1 MKKSFKANALTLT
14 CLLFATIT
22 AVSSSTQAAV
32 IGGSI
37 KNNNN
42 INKEYN
48 HRHLKKKCKD
58 KKGMLKLKVKGKKKK
73 FSCKKLAKKGL
84 CNEIYKK
91 GKKKSKMIFDKC
103 PKSCNNITPRQ
114 PIKLWT
120 AGKFAILTKAGVTTT
135 GATQVTG
142 DIGTSPIAA
151 SSLTGFDLILD
162 SSTEFSTSTYVTDGE
177 LYAADYT
184 LPTPTMLTVAVRHME
199 KAYTTAAG
207 LSNPDYTELGAG
219 LLDGLTLEPGLYKWG
234 TVVYIA
240 NSLTFDG
247 PVDAVWILQVAED
260 VIIGTGATI
269 TLLGGAKA
277 ENIYWQVAGQ
287 TTFGTDSH
295 VEGVFLCKTAIVF
308 ETGSSLNGAA
318 LAQTAVTLDTA
329 TIVKKTSVRDY
340 TFGC

>member
-1 MKKSFKANALTLT
+1 
-14 CLLFATIT
+14 I
-22 AVSSSTQAAV
+22 Q
-32 IGGSI
+32 
-37 KNNNN
+37 
-42 INKEYN
+42 
-48 HRHLKKKCKD
+48 
-58 KKGMLKLKVKGKKKK
+58 
-73 FSCKKLAKKGL
+73 
-84 CNEIYKK
+84 
-91 GKKKSKMIFDKC
+91 
-103 PKSCNNITPRQ
+103 
-114 PIKLWT
+114 LWT

-135 GATQVTG
+135 GSTQVTG

-151 SSLTGFDLILD
+151 ASLTGFDLILD

-184 LPTPTMLTVAVRHME
+184 LPTPTMLTVAIRHME
-199 KAYTTAAG
+199 KAYTNAAG

-219 LLDGLTLEPGLYKWG
+219 LINGLILEPGLYKWG

-247 PVDAVWILQVAED
+247 PADAVWILQVAED

-269 TLLGGAKA
+269 TLSGGAKA

-318 LAQTAVTLDTA
+318 LAQTAVTLDAA
-329 TIVKKTSVRDY
+329 TIV
-340 TFGC
+340 

>member
-1 MKKSFKANALTLT
+1 MKKSFKANVLTLT
-14 CLLFATIT
+14 CLLFAAIT

-37 KNNNN
+37 KKNNN

-58 KKGMLKLKVKGKKKK
+58 KKGKLKLKLKGKGKKKK

-91 GKKKSKMIFDKC
+91 GNKTKMIFDKC
-103 PKSCNNITPRQ
+103 PKSCNNIIPQ
-114 PIKLWT
+114 PIQLWT
-120 AGKFAILTKAGVTTT
+120 AGQFAILTKAGVTTT

-162 SSTEFSTSTYVTDGE
+162 SSTAFSTSTYVTDGE

-184 LPTPTMLTVAVRHME
+184 LPTPSMLTVAVRHME

-207 LSNPDYTELGAG
+207 LSNPDFTELGAG
-219 LLDGLTLEPGLYKWG
+219 LINGLTLEPGLYKWG

-240 NSLTFDG
+240 NSLSFDG
-247 PVDAVWILQVAED
+247 PADAVWILQVAED

-287 TTFGTDSH
+287 TTFGTGSH
-295 VEGVFLCKTAIVF
+295 AEGVFLCMTAIVF

-318 LAQTAVTLDTA
+318 LAQTEVTLDAA